1 MNGQSPVHIF
11 EYGTVARGIRYGE
24 VQGSHSRTVRH
35 HAGDHLEPS
44 ALHLRHRLV
53 HGRTGIEYVLYPCC
67 DGKAGR
73 GTVPLRIGRFG
84 EPQQIRH
91 ESRLIHAVGTAYIVC
106 RSHHAAVP
114 GGPRQGVAPHF
125 AAALHTAREYPQIAP
140 AVLLPVH
147 GTGRQYGSVGPHIN
161 HSRTRF
167 RPLRE
172 SDGQRP
178 CEERGTQKSAFHT
191 MPVFSVISCSMHIS
205 RQKPPPNPPQNR
217 RRHRSTRS

>member
-1 MNGQSPVHIF
+1 M
-11 EYGTVARGIRYGE
+11 
-24 VQGSHSRTVRH
+24 
-35 HAGDHLEPS
+35 
-44 ALHLRHRLV
+44 LRWK
-53 HGRTGIEYVLYPCC
+53 GRAWNRPTP
-67 DGKAGR
+67 DS
-73 GTVPLRIGRFG
+73 RFG

-191 MPVFSVISCSMHIS
+191 IPVFSVISCSMHIS